1 MSLFL
6 ILFFFLQLW
15 KQNREVNKT
24 FTDISAYRN
33 MNADKRCM
41 QFKQGGSGDVESKD
55 CSGSSALAV
64 CGGKRHTKRQIE
76 QYRDLFS
83 ALQVW

>member
-1 MSLFL
+1 M
-6 ILFFFLQLW
+6 
-15 KQNREVNKT
+15 NKT

-76 QYRDLFS
+76 LYSEVSSSDKS
-83 ALQVW
+83 YV

>member
-1 MSLFL
+1 MSLSL
-6 ILFFFLQLW
+6 LVVVFLQLW
-15 KQNREVNKT
+15 KQTGDGVNKT

-64 CGGKRHTKRQIE
+64 CGGKRHMYQETN
-76 QYRDLFS
+76 
-83 ALQVW
+83 